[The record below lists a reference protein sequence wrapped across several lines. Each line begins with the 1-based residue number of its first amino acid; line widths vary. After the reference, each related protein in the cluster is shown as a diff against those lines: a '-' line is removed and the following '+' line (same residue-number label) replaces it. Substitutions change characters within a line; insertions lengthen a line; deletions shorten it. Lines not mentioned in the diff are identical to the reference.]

1 MSTDWSDPT
10 LECDLVMKGGITS
23 GVIYPRAVTELAR
36 TYRLRSV
43 GGASAGAIAAAA
55 AAAAELGRGTG
66 GFAELERMPDDITAP
81 SPAGGSTLFRLFQP
95 TRAAAPLFGV
105 ATAGMGSKG
114 STAVRAKALATLRW
128 FWWALVLG
136 ALPGVVLAVLA
147 GVSGGGGGRWAGVAA
162 GVVLA
167 LLGAVFGLVI
177 CAAGLL
183 GRLQGWGMCTGMAGY
198 GGKGAP
204 ALTPWLHERIQTMAG
219 RGGSGS
225 GSSGEAPVTFG
236 QLADAGITL
245 RMMTTNVTRYQP
257 MAMPWDSGG
266 YYIDPAVWRRYFPED
281 VVAWIEQHPSA
292 VTGSTVKDRY
302 AALTRAHAGRRALV
316 PFPAPRDV
324 PVVVAT
330 RMSLSFPVL
339 ISAVPLESIDFSRG
353 VNTRYRKTAEA
364 WLGEHP
370 DAGIDEALAAIGA
383 APEFEPN
390 WFSDGG
396 LCANL
401 PVHFFDSPLPRR
413 PTFAINLG
421 QLAAGRKPEDD
432 QAKNTFLPT
441 HNAVGALRH
450 WHTLTPSGL
459 GGLLGFAHALVT
471 TSQVWVDNAQL
482 VLPGYRDRVVT
493 IYHSGDE
500 GGMNLSMPKDIVDA
514 LAARGRA
521 GAAKLVDQFAGD
533 DPGGTP
539 GFGFE
544 NHRWIRMRTSA
555 TGLGNWLG
563 AWGAGYRTPVA
574 GATDYAELAGPGAAA
589 PLPSYKPGAGARDR
603 INHLVGELLTLI
615 DDWGADDA
623 VAKGS
628 PRPTPRLRLV
638 PEEGVAT
645 FEAPTV
651 ADLDAAFAADTE
663 KELMPDGGAGL
674 GPGGGPGGGRLPY

>member
-1 MSTDWSDPT
+1 MSEDWSDPK
-10 LECDLVMKGGITS
+10 LECDLIMKGGITS

-55 AAAAELGRGTG
+55 AAAAELGRGSG

-95 TRAAAPLFGV
+95 TRTAAPLFGV
-105 ATAGMGSKG
+105 ATAGMGAKG

-128 FWWALVLG
+128 FWWALLLG
-136 ALPGVVLAVLA
+136 ALPGVVLAVVA

-177 CAAGLL
+177 AAAGLL

-225 GSSGEAPVTFG
+225 GSSGEGPVTFG

-257 MAMPWDSGG
+257 MAMPWDSRG

-281 VVAWIEQHPSA
+281 VVAWIEQHPPD
-292 VTGSTVKDRY
+292 VTGSTVRDRY
-302 AALTRAHAGRRALV
+302 TALNREHARRRGLV

-324 PVVVAT
+324 PIVIAT

-339 ISAVPLESIDFSRG
+339 ISAVPLEAIDFSRG

-370 DAGIDEALAAIGA
+370 DADLQAALAAIGV

-421 QLAAGRKPEDD
+421 QLAAGRAPDPD
-432 QAKNTFLPT
+432 QAKNTSLPT

-459 GGLLGFAHALVT
+459 SGLLGFAHALVT

-500 GGMNLSMPKDIVDA
+500 GGMNLSMPKEIVDA

-521 GAAKLVDQFAGD
+521 GAAKLVHQFAGD

-555 TGLGNWLG
+555 TGLGSWFG
-563 AWGAGYRTPVA
+563 AWGTGYRTPVV
-574 GATDYAELAGPGAAA
+574 GATDYAQLAGPGAAA

-603 INHLVGELLTLI
+603 INDLVGELLTLI

-645 FEAPTV
+645 FEAPV
-651 ADLDAAFAADTE
+651 GAPEAMFASGTE
-663 KELMPDGGAGL
+663 PEVLDGGAGR
-674 GPGGGPGGGRLPY
+674 GPGGEPGEGRLPY

>member
-114 STAVRAKALATLRW
+114 STAVRAMALATLRW

-136 ALPGVVLAVLA
+136 ALPGVILAVLA

-167 LLGAVFGLVI
+167 LLGAVFGLAVS
-177 CAAGLL
+177 AAGLL
-183 GRLQGWGMCTGMAGY
+183 GRLQGWGMCTGMAGH

-204 ALTPWLHERIQTMAG
+204 ALTPWLHKRIQTMAG
-219 RGGSGS
+219 RTRPPGSD
-225 GSSGEAPVTFG
+225 EDPVTFG

-257 MAMPWDSGG
+257 MAMPWEARG
-266 YYIDPAVWRRYFPED
+266 YYLDAALWRRYFPED
-281 VVAWIEQHPSA
+281 VVAWIEEHPPTSA
-292 VTGSTVKDRY
+292 RAGTTVKARY
-302 AALTRAHAGRRALV
+302 ADLVRAHARRRGLV

-324 PVVVAT
+324 PIVVAT

-339 ISAVPLESIDFSRG
+339 ISAVPLEAIDYG
-353 VNTRYRKTAEA
+353 RKTNQEYKAAAEA
-364 WLGEHP
+364 WLTEHP
-370 DAGIDEALAAIGA
+370 EGSTEQALAAIGA
-383 APEFEPN
+383 SLEFEPN

-401 PVHFFDSPLPRR
+401 PVHFFDSPLPSR

-421 QLAAGRKPEDD
+421 QGAETMTEDEKTYLPNVNQAG
-432 QAKNTFLPT
+432 
-441 HNAVGALRH
+441 VLRS
-450 WHTLTPSGL
+450 WHGLRPDGL
-459 GGLLGFAHALVT
+459 GGLLGFAMALVT
-471 TSQVWVDNAQL
+471 TAQTWVDNAQL
-482 VLPGYRDRVVT
+482 VLPGYRERVVT
-493 IYHSGDE
+493 IYHSANE
-500 GGMNLSMPKDIVDA
+500 GGINLSMPKPIVDG
-514 LAARGRA
+514 LAARGRT
-521 GAAKLVDQFAGD
+521 GAVKLVDRYAGA

-539 GFGFE
+539 AAGFE

-555 TGLGNWLG
+555 TGLHTWLG

-574 GATDYAELAGPGAAA
+574 GATDYADLAGSGAAA
-589 PLPSYKPGAGARDR
+589 ELPSYPLGKAQRARV
-603 INHLVGELLTLI
+603 NHLIDELLTLGV
-615 DDWGADDA
+615 DWGADDA
-623 VAKGS
+623 VTKGS

-645 FEAPTV
+645 FESPTV
-651 ADLDAAFAADTE
+651 ADLDAAFAADAE
-663 KELMPDGGAGL
+663 MMPDGGAGL
-674 GPGGGPGGGRLPY
+674 GPRGGPGGGRFPY